1 MTLTLSSARDLLA
14 RMNACDESSRWL
26 AVLPSDTTP
35 ESAWSTCPR
44 GDWLVWLLG
53 RLHRAGVLSRQT
65 LTLAG
70 CAAARTS
77 LVHLAGTPWHAP
89 SLAAI
94 ETTERWCRGE
104 ATPEEVRKA
113 RHAAW
118 EARNADAALPSVVWW
133 RGFRSPELDALI
145 AEAHENAARIISD
158 AETTANEQITA
169 YNLQIADLE
178 TKVTELRAFETEYR
192 RHLRTYI
199 EGQLKDLDKS
209 TTPAS

>member
-70 CAAARTS
+70 CVAARTS

-118 EARNADAALPSVVWW
+118 EARNADAAYAAAA
-133 RGFRSPELDALI
+133 DAY
-145 AEAHENAARIISD
+145 AAAAAYAADAADAAAAR
-158 AETTANEQITA
+158 AKRRQE
-169 YNLQIADLE
+169 IADA
-178 TKVTELRAFETEYR
+178 VRAVVPWSLVER
-192 RHLRTYI
+192 AL
-199 EGQLKDLDKS
+199 GGVS
-209 TTPAS
+209 P

>member
-118 EARNADAALPSVVWW
+118 EARNADAAYAAAAAADFAKRVWH
-133 RGFRSPELDALI
+133 LI
-145 AEAHENAARIISD
+145 PDEPTKLAA
-158 AETTANEQITA
+158 AWAIT
-169 YNLQIADLE
+169 L
-178 TKVTELRAFETEYR
+178 V
-192 RHLRTYI
+192 
-199 EGQLKDLDKS
+199 
-209 TTPAS
+209 

>member
-104 ATPEEVRKA
+104 ATPEDVRKA
-113 RHAAW
+113 QHAAW
-118 EARNADAALPSVVWW
+118 EARDAAAYAAAYDAADAAAAAAAAD
-133 RGFRSPELDALI
+133 DAY
-145 AEAHENAARIISD
+145 AAAAYAADAADAAAAR
-158 AETTANEQITA
+158 AKRRQE
-169 YNLQIADLE
+169 IADA
-178 TKVTELRAFETEYR
+178 VRAVVPWSLVERALGEV
-192 RHLRTYI
+192 
-199 EGQLKDLDKS
+199 S
-209 TTPAS
+209 P